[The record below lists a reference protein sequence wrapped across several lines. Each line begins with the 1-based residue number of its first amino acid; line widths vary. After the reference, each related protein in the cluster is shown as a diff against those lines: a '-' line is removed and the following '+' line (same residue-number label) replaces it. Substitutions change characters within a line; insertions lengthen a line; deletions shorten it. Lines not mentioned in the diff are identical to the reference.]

1 MFGESF
7 YDWCKCTPTKKML
20 GQRQSKQ
27 ERPTVTREEFKG
39 CSETEKWTE
48 RAITNPAVFIPFF
61 FFSSILV
68 LASSKKGQRESTVTA
83 VHLTKRAQLENGTNN
98 ENSSSDTK
106 PSVNLMG
113 AETQFYSNH
122 NYSLTQL
129 PSYIYI
135 VTSALR
141 EKMKFINVRLEK
153 KTF

>member
-1 MFGESF
+1 MDRKSNNQPRCFYSF
-7 YDWCKCTPTKKML
+7 L
-20 GQRQSKQ
+20 
-27 ERPTVTREEFKG
+27 FL
-39 CSETEKWTE
+39 
-48 RAITNPAVFIPFF
+48 FF
-61 FFSSILV
+61 FFLSILV
-68 LASSKKGQRESTVTA
+68 LASSKKGQRESAVTA
-83 VHLTKRAQLENGTNN
+83 VHLTKRAQLENGTND

-141 EKMKFINVRLEK
+141 EKMKFINMRLEK
-153 KTF
+153 RTF